1 MRAPRPPR
9 VAPPQRYCITVPLA
23 FVVSDSCAGSARK
36 EQPPGSKSRWCV
48 ASICHWF
55 EQPARGCSAD
65 SCGSRALCSK
75 CENVDPDLWREN
87 LDWLGR
93 LLNLTEGSSFSVFRL
108 RVLRQYPSFS
118 YSSPPAF
125 SHPPPAHSQP
135 ITTVSL
141 NRSLIPRFPHTHGRP
156 LASLNCFTS

>member
-1 MRAPRPPR
+1 MMRAPRPPR

-93 LLNLTEGSSFSVFRL
+93 LLNLTEGSSFSECASSDST
-108 RVLRQYPSFS
+108 QASHIAPHQPSVIL
-118 YSSPPAF
+118 
-125 SHPPPAHSQP
+125 HQL
-135 ITTVSL
+135 TVS
-141 NRSLIPRFPHTHGRP
+141 P
-156 LASLNCFTS
+156 